1 MNDYSRG
8 YFAVQFPMD
17 ADKEQVRNAI
27 SRISKAFGLDDND
40 TSKQE
45 PGTPA
50 TPDTSDAPAAPDTPS
65 APAPQVTPTQIANA
79 ELDKDGLPWDARIHA
94 GTKTKTQKG
103 IWTRKKGVADSVFDA
118 VVAELRQQ
126 YPAAAAS
133 APATATPPAVTTP
146 GAAAGPT
153 ISVPTPAPA
162 TPYAQLVDWLARN
175 TGEGKQLT
183 PEWVNEQFSA
193 NGTSLAALAGNQELA
208 AAWLEQ
214 FKSVGAQ
221 LGLGE

>member
-45 PGTPA
+45 PAAAATPA
-50 TPDTSDAPAAPDTPS
+50 TPDTPS
-65 APAPQVTPTQIANA
+65 APAPQVTPTQVANA
-79 ELDKDGLPWDARIHA
+79 ELDKDGLPWDERIHA

-103 IWTRKKGVADSVFDA
+103 IWTRKKGVDDSVFDA
-118 VVAELRQQ
+118 VIAELRQQ

-162 TPYAQLVDWLARN
+162 TPYAQLTDWLARN

-183 PEWVNEQFSA
+183 PAWVNEQFTA
-193 NGTSLAALAGNQELA
+193 NGTSLAALATNQEVA

-214 FKSVGAQ
+214 FKSIGAQ

>member
-45 PGTPA
+45 PA
-50 TPDTSDAPAAPDTPS
+50 APDTPDTPS
-65 APAPQVTPTQIANA
+65 APAPQVTPTQVANA
-79 ELDKDGLPWDARIHA
+79 ELDKDGLPWDGRIHA

>member
-45 PGTPA
+45 PAAATTPA
-50 TPDTSDAPAAPDTPS
+50 TPS
-65 APAPQVTPTQIANA
+65 APAPQVTPTQVANA
-79 ELDKDGLPWDARIHA
+79 ELDKDGLPWDERIHA

-103 IWTRKKGVADSVFDA
+103 IWTRKKGVDDSVFDA
-118 VVAELRQQ
+118 VIAELRQQ

-162 TPYAQLVDWLARN
+162 TPYAQLTDWLARN

-183 PEWVNEQFSA
+183 PAWVNEQFTA
-193 NGTSLAALAGNQELA
+193 NGTSLAALATNQEVA

-214 FKSVGAQ
+214 FKSIGAQ

>member
-8 YFAVQFPMD
+8 YFAVQLPMD
-17 ADKEQVRNAI
+17 SDKEQVRNAI

-45 PGTPA
+45 PAAATPA
-50 TPDTSDAPAAPDTPS
+50 TPDTPS
-65 APAPQVTPTQIANA
+65 APAPQVTPTQVANA
-79 ELDKDGLPWDARIHA
+79 ELDKDGLPWDERIHA

-103 IWTRKKGVADSVFDA
+103 IWTRKKGVDDSVFDA
-118 VVAELRQQ
+118 VIAELRQQ

-133 APATATPPAVTTP
+133 TPATATPPAVTTP
-146 GAAAGPT
+146 GGAAGPT

-162 TPYAQLVDWLARN
+162 TPYAQLTDWLARN

-183 PEWVNEQFSA
+183 SAWVNEQFTA
-193 NGTSLAALAGNQELA
+193 NGTSLAALATNPEAA

>member
-45 PGTPA
+45 PAAATTPA
-50 TPDTSDAPAAPDTPS
+50 TPDTPS
-65 APAPQVTPTQIANA
+65 APAPQVTPTQVANA
-79 ELDKDGLPWDARIHA
+79 ELDKDGLPWDERIHA

-103 IWTRKKGVADSVFDA
+103 IWTRKKGVDDSVFDA
-118 VVAELRQQ
+118 VIAELRQQ

-162 TPYAQLVDWLARN
+162 TPYAQLTDWLARN

-183 PEWVNEQFSA
+183 PTWVNEQFTA
-193 NGTSLAALAGNQELA
+193 NGTSLAALATNQEVA

-214 FKSVGAQ
+214 FKSIGAQ